1 MNKTIEPYKTS
12 LSKINATTMAQ
23 LANLVYQKK
32 SDTDQT
38 PDQEEIINKLRDIDS
53 EYLSVYGFDKNS
65 AQAMVVSH
73 KDFIGIAFRGTNEI
87 NDWLDNLNAFPEIAL
102 FGKFHRGFYR
112 SVEDLWSDIKS
123 HVEKIRQDLG
133 KKPVFITGHSL
144 GGAMASVAA
153 AKYIHKDE
161 PFTSV
166 YTFGQPRAMTRN
178 TARTFNAEAGGRYFR
193 FQNNE
198 DIVTRVP
205 ARIMNYSHVGK
216 CLYIDQKKAIHNE
229 PGYWFKFLD
238 TVDGALESVKNA
250 DSILGITD
258 HDMGNYLDAILKWDF
273 QT

>member
-1 MNKTIEPYKTS
+1 MLKTIEPYKTS
-12 LSKINATTMAQ
+12 LCRSNATTMAI

-32 SDTDQT
+32 SDTEQIPDEEKIYNQLLDQ
-38 PDQEEIINKLRDIDS
+38 DS
-53 EYLSVYGFDKNS
+53 EYLSVKGFDENS

-87 NDWLDNLNAFPEIAL
+87 NDWLDNLNAFPESAL
-102 FGKFHRGFYR
+102 FGEFHRGFYR

-123 HVEKIRQDLG
+123 QVEKIKTKEG
-133 KKPVFITGHSL
+133 SKPVFITGHSL

-153 AKYIHKDE
+153 AKYIHQDE
-161 PFTSV
+161 PFMSV

-178 TARTFNAEAGGRYFR
+178 TARIFNVEASGRYFR

-216 CLYIDQKKAIHNE
+216 CLYIDQKKVIHKE

-258 HDMGNYLDAILKWDF
+258 HDMENYLDAIQKWEIS
-273 QT
+273 T